1 MYDLFLV
8 RRISILPKT
17 ILPSSCIFM
26 SNSQSTLKNGM
37 LLVADVLQYI

>member
-8 RRISILPKT
+8 RRISIFPKT
-17 ILPSSCIFM
+17 ILPSSGTCM

-37 LLVADVLQYI
+37 FLVADVLQYT

>member
-8 RRISILPKT
+8 RRISNFPKT
-17 ILPSSCIFM
+17 NLPSSGICM